1 MKEARERALNGEG
14 STLIEAMCTRMTAHS
29 SDDDD
34 KYRTQEERDGLKS
47 LDCNLKF
54 KTFLLEEGIID
65 EAWLEKI
72 ETEHKEIV
80 NQATKEAEK
89 APYPS
94 PEETYTHVYEEGS
107 SINA

>member
-1 MKEARERALNGEG
+1 
-14 STLIEAMCTRMTAHS
+14 
-29 SDDDD
+29 
-34 KYRTQEERDGLKS
+34 
-47 LDCNLKF
+47 CNLKF

-94 PEETYTHVYEEGS
+94 PEETYAHVYEEGS